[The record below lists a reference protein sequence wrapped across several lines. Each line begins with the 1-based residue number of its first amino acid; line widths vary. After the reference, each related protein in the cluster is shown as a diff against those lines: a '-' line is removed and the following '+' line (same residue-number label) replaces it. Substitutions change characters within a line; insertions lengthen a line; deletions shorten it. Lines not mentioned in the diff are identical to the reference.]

1 MNTPRHCFLI
11 LATGNAV
18 TLSALIHELTRTQS
32 ADVVLHIDAKSVATL
47 APKLPLQKITHRIA
61 DPIDVNWAGYS
72 MVEATD
78 KLISAGLRLS
88 RAPRFTLLSD
98 SCFPSQP
105 LDSFYAFVEREDREF
120 VFALDALVAE
130 QGMKKRH
137 LMGFC
142 FFDFATLNPRRVRPG
157 LARSLLWRAFR
168 LTSHIPRL
176 RRSDF
181 ESRNIV
187 PYFGSQWW
195 TLSRACLE
203 HIASP
208 PPAMRWFKERLRWSY
223 AGDEFFIPT
232 AVMNSPFR
240 QRVHQLAR
248 LKDLMKRRDSSFFN
262 TPHEEFCLRYSLW
275 DRSHRD
281 LPKHLN
287 QDDLPLACNT
297 SHFFVRKV
305 VDGTGDTLRESLI
318 TRVSCTTS
326 QEPGSR

>member
-1 MNTPRHCFLI
+1 MTAPRHCFLI

-18 TLSALIHELTRTQS
+18 TLSDLIHEITRSHS
-32 ADVVLHIDAKSVATL
+32 ADVILHIDAKSVATL
-47 APKLPLQKITHRIA
+47 GPKLPLQNVTHVIA
-61 DPIDVNWAGYS
+61 NPIDVKWAGYS

-105 LDSFYAFVEREDREF
+105 LEKFYAFVERDDREF
-120 VFALDALVAE
+120 VFALDALVAQ
-130 QGMKKRH
+130 QGLKKRH
-137 LMGFC
+137 LMGVC
-142 FFDFATLNPRRVRPG
+142 FFDVAALNPRRFRPG
-157 LARSLLWRAFR
+157 LARSLVWEAFR
-168 LTSHIPRL
+168 LTSRIPRL

-181 ESRNIV
+181 VSRNIV

-203 HIASP
+203 HVASP
-208 PPAMRWFKERLRWSY
+208 PPAMLWFKERLRWSY

-240 QRVHQLAR
+240 QRVHQLDR
-248 LKDLMKRRDSSFFN
+248 LEELMTRSDSSFYT

-275 DRSHRD
+275 DRRCRD

-287 QDDLPLACNT
+287 QDDLPLACSNG
-297 SHFFVRKV
+297 HFFVRKV

-318 TRVSCTTS
+318 ARVSCRTS
-326 QEPGSR
+326 QERD